1 MSLKIV
7 TFAYD
12 NDVQVGIVSDDGQF
26 VIPANKFTDMYD
38 LIENSSFE
46 EMLAIARVEMGAVP
60 MADVKLLAPIQKPR
74 HDLICL
80 GINYKAHDEE
90 LPDDYV
96 PEKICER
103 NVPVYFS
110 KRVNRCTD
118 PEGVI
123 DGHFN
128 VVKELDY
135 ECELAVVIGKEAH
148 NVAEKDAMDYVFGYT
163 IINDVTA
170 RDVQVAHKQWYFG
183 KSLDTFAP
191 MGPCIVT
198 ADEFDFP
205 PALHLTCKVNGQLRQ
220 DSNTKLLVHGIP
232 YIISELS
239 HGMTLQAGTIIATG
253 TPAGTGIGMN
263 PPQFLKSGDVVE
275 CSIEGIG
282 TLRNTVK

>member
-1 MSLKIV
+1 MDR
-7 TFAYD
+7 A
-12 NDVQVGIVSDDGQF
+12 
-26 VIPANKFTDMYD
+26 
-38 LIENSSFE
+38 
-46 EMLAIARVEMGAVP
+46 
-60 MADVKLLAPIQKPR
+60 
-74 HDLICL
+74 
-80 GINYKAHDEE
+80 
-90 LPDDYV
+90 
-96 PEKICER
+96 
-103 NVPVYFS
+103 
-110 KRVNRCTD
+110 TD
-118 PEGVI
+118 PDGII

-135 ECELAVVIGKEAH
+135 ECELAVIIGKEAR
-148 NVAEKDAMDYVFGYT
+148 NVEEKDAGDYVFGYT

-198 ADEFDFP
+198 ADGFPFP

-220 DSNTKLLVHGIP
+220 DSNTKYLVHGIP

-239 HGMTLQAGTIIATG
+239 KGMTLRAGTIIATG

-282 TLRNTVK
+282 TLRNVVK